1 MLLADAPKEV
11 TQAVAHGLAFDDQGN
26 DVRLTGVLNPVGQ
39 GGAGPDICDIYR
51 LWDAVFEECDSGM
64 RFQVFADGRVVMK
77 NLNPD
82 D

>member
-1 MLLADAPKEV
+1 MLLSDAPKEL
-11 TQAVAHGLAFDDQGN
+11 TQAVAHGLAFDDHGN
-26 DVRLTGVLNPVGQ
+26 DVRVTGVLTPVGQ
-39 GGAGPDICDIYR
+39 GGSGPETSEIYQ

-64 RFQVFADGRVVMK
+64 RFQVFPDGRVLMK

>member
-1 MLLADAPKEV
+1 MLLSDAPKEL
-11 TQAVAHGLAFDDQGN
+11 TQAVAQGLAFDDQGN
-26 DVRLTGVLNPVGQ
+26 DVRVTGVLIPVGK
-39 GGAGPDICDIYR
+39 GGAGPETSDIYR

-64 RFQVFADGRVVMK
+64 RFQVFPDGRVLMK